1 MAECILEARD
11 IQLSFGDRQ
20 VLSVERLAVFDG
32 DRIGLIG
39 ENGMGKTTLLRV
51 LAGELA
57 PDTGTVRRTRPA
69 AMIRQAGDA
78 PEAAGHDA
86 ETAALFQPGETGR
99 DCPAGK

>member
-39 ENGMGKTTLLRV
+39 ENGIG
-51 LAGELA
+51 
-57 PDTGTVRRTRPA
+57 P
-69 AMIRQAGDA
+69 
-78 PEAAGHDA
+78 
-86 ETAALFQPGETGR
+86 
-99 DCPAGK
+99 